1 MWDFPFLLPPLT
13 LLLQL
18 CPPWPSLS
26 SYDSWGVA
34 FTSWKGSW
42 PCRHIS
48 LKLLAS
54 GFCSL
59 VYLLCK
65 HSPHFSWGGGGCP
78 RWLPVCKR
86 YLVLARAL
94 CDLSFFLPH
103 YPSPSYVIP
112 FTLSSWCSGRHRA
125 DHLLETIEVPSI
137 WVVLILDILVCP
149 LTILGFQSNVS
160 LFMTL
165 SPSSIWRNSSP
176 NLRFQTSYTGY

>member
-65 HSPHFSWGGGGCP
+65 HSPHFSWGGGGVSQMASSLQTVLGP
-78 RWLPVCKR
+78 GKGLVWSVLLPPSLSQPFLC
-86 YLVLARAL
+86 YSIYTLVLMFWKTPCRPSPR
-94 CDLSFFLPH
+94 DYWSSFHLGCFNPGYPCVPPH
-103 YPSPSYVIP
+103 YFGV
-112 FTLSSWCSGRHRA
+112 
-125 DHLLETIEVPSI
+125 SI
-137 WVVLILDILVCP
+137 KCQLIYDTFSELH
-149 LTILGFQSNVS
+149 
-160 LFMTL
+160 MKE
-165 SPSSIWRNSSP
+165 
-176 NLRFQTSYTGY
+176 